1 MEVPWEKT
9 DWKPQQDRWKAVS
22 VVLPLT
28 LVEWASRKSWA
39 FVLELTT
46 HTWPRRQRLR
56 EPGGR

>member
-1 MEVPWEKT
+1 MGEKT